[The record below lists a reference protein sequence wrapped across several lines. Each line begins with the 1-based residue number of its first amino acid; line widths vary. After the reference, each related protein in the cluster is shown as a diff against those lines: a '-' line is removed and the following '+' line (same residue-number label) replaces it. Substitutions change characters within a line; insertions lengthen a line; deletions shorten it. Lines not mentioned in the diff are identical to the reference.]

1 MNADLKSVDEDKD
14 RVFAKLADEVK
25 AMEDLQGKQSIMLF
39 SSNFSL
45 RRTKQEYN
53 KVNFIMY
60 IK

>member
-1 MNADLKSVDEDKD
+1 
-14 RVFAKLADEVK
+14 
-25 AMEDLQGKQSIMLF
+25 MLF

-60 IK
+60 IKWL